1 MGVSPPKPIV
11 ELVARFERDR
21 KVFLSPDY
29 KEEQLRAEFLNP
41 FFESLGWDVANKAG
55 QTEVY
60 KPVIHEESI
69 KVAGATKAP
78 DYTFRIGGRRV
89 FFAEAKKPAVRI
101 AEDASPAFQ
110 LRRYAWTSK
119 LPVSLL
125 SDFEQFAV
133 YDCRIQPYKTDKP
146 ATARTML
153 LGCTDYLERWDD
165 LTGLFSP
172 DAIQKGSLDRY
183 VETSKS
189 RKGTAAV
196 DDAFLAEIE
205 KWRDM
210 LARNIALRNPR
221 LSTRELNF
229 AVQRTIDRLIFLR
242 ICEDRGIEHYAFLQS
257 LMNGER
263 VYPRLVKHFRD
274 ADDRYNSGLF
284 HFRRKTAKTGTVP
297 RAERSEGLSP
307 AFAASSEDRAEE
319 PDLLTLELDI
329 DDKPLKEIIGS
340 LYYPDCPY
348 EFSVLPADI
357 LGQVYEQFLGKVI
370 RLTAGRQAKVE
381 DKAEV
386 PVRACAPDKRLLL
399 F

>member
-1 MGVSPPKPIV
+1 MGASPSATVV
-11 ELVARFERDR
+11 ELVERFERDR

-55 QTEVY
+55 LTEVF

-89 FFAEAKKPAVRI
+89 FFAEAKKPAVNI

-125 SDFEQFAV
+125 SDFDEFAV
-133 YDCRIQPYKTDKP
+133 YDCRVQPYKTDKP

-153 LGCTDYLERWDD
+153 LGHTDYLERWDE
-165 LTGLFSP
+165 LLGLFSP
-172 DAIQKGSLDRY
+172 DAIQKGSLDHY

-189 RKGTAAV
+189 RKGTSAV

-205 KWRDM
+205 NWRFM

-284 HFRRKTAKTGTVP
+284 HFRAGRRDMTEMSDISDRVP
-297 RAERSEGLSP
+297 SHNREPQRTEP
-307 AFAASSEDRAEE
+307 

-370 RLTAGRQAKVE
+370 RLTAGHQAKIE
-381 DKAEV
+381 EIPEV
-386 PVRACAPDKRLLL
+386 HKTGVARPRA
-399 F
+399 